1 MYKTSFQR
9 RYYKKAFQRHYYVEY
24 CPWGIDVSYHSFG
37 GNAYRYFAFDSKRE
51 RESWLKRHEYNRAA
65 CKVVAA
71 PITRRNMEGRIGA
84 FQIITANSW
93 RDDGEVIIDGII
105 DEVMSKEKAARLG
118 LDPFTNSRN
127 I

>member
-1 MYKTSFQR
+1 MYKKSFQR
-9 RYYKKAFQRHYYVEY
+9 RYYVEY

-51 RESWLKRHEYNRAA
+51 RASWLKRHEYNQVA

-84 FQIITANSW
+84 FRLITANSW
-93 RDDGEVIIDGII
+93 RDGGEVIMDGVIY
-105 DEVMSKEKAARLG
+105 EVISKEKAERLG